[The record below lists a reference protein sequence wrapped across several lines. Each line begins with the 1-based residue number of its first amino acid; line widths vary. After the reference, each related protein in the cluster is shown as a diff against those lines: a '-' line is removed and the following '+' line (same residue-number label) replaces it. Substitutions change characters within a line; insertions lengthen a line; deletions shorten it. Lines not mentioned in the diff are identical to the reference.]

1 MRIAYALVAA
11 LAMGGAHAQP
21 HPPTI
26 PKPVCSP
33 IPQNWKLGA
42 RPVPFEEVDKKL
54 GATHK
59 NRGWDAYK
67 KGRRSEDQYREFSD
81 GKSQGIL
88 VTRLGCLNSYFIT
101 K

>member
-1 MRIAYALVAA
+1 MQIAYVLVAA
-11 LAMGGAHAQP
+11 LAMGGAYAQP

-33 IPQNWKLGA
+33 IPNTWKLGA
-42 RPVPFEEVDKKL
+42 KPVPFEEIDKKL
-54 GATHK
+54 SALK
-59 NRGWDAYK
+59 LRGWDAYK
-67 KGRRSEDQYREFSD
+67 KGRRSQDQYREFSD

-88 VTRLGCLNSYFIT
+88 VSRLGCLNSYFMT